1 MIALALFSIAVILW
15 RLKWRRASRAEVLL
29 AGLVLMNFLVVFA
42 QEKFGGVHPFPEA
55 RYYNQTYLLLYPWG
69 IWGVLQLMSKVKR
82 INARICLGVVFG
94 VFAIYD
100 GVMLIKAHLPVGRR
114 SAYEASIQWALP
126 KIAADWQGP
135 KRDELSVMNGKD
147 YHTPYRPVVAA
158 HSARLPYLLGGRD
171 SIFWAYEK
179 EDVADYWFSDIR
191 RDEPPAKG
199 YDLMDE
205 FKQGKYTF
213 QLYRRKRKGVSN
225 GH

>member
-1 MIALALFSIAVILW
+1 MIALVIFSIAVILW
-15 RLKWRRASRAEVLL
+15 RLKRRLASRTEILL
-29 AGLVLMNFLVVFA
+29 AGLVLMNYLMVFA
-42 QEKFGGVHPFPEA
+42 QEKLGGGHPFPEA
-55 RYYNQTYLLLYPWG
+55 RYFNQAHLLLYPWG
-69 IWGVLQLMSKVKR
+69 IWGLMQLLSKLKR
-82 INARICLGVVFG
+82 INLRLCLGVVFG
-94 VFAIYD
+94 VFAVYD
-100 GVMLIKAHLPVGRR
+100 GVMLIKAQLPIGRR

-135 KRDELSVMNGKD
+135 KRDEINVMNAVD
-147 YHTPYRPVVAA
+147 YHTPFRPVVMA

-191 RDEPPAKG
+191 RDDPPTKG
-199 YDLMDE
+199 YVLMDE

-213 QLYRRKRKGVSN
+213 QLYRRKKKGVSN